1 MVVLSGL
8 GVCCPYPD
16 PTGVAGMTAT
26 VPITR
31 LLRSAWPQHTAKH
44 AARASGLSVRTA
56 QAWLSERCTPSAAT
70 LLLMAHHNETLRR
83 ELIARLESHTHE
95 EARQMVLPLEG
106 APLSPARDEPGTQG
120 GVVESVGRVGRVTP

>member
-1 MVVLSGL
+1 VVAREPVGSFS
-8 GVCCPYPD
+8 YPD

-31 LLRSAWPQHTAKH
+31 LLRSAWPTHTAKH

-56 QAWLSERCTPSAAT
+56 QAWLAERCTPSAAT

-106 APLSPARDEPGTQG
+106 APLPVECDGDGTPRRQ
-120 GVVESVGRVGRVTP
+120 VEGVGRVGRVTP